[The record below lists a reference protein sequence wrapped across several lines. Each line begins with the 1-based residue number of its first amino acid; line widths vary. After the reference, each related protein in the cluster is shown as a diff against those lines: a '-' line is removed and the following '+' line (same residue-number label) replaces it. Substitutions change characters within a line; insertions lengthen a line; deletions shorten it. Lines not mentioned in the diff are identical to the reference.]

1 MLLGVGIERLDY
13 TKGIP
18 ERLPAVDR
26 LLERTPGATAS
37 SSSSCRSPCPAGRTS
52 RPYQQ
57 LDDEVDT
64 LVEEINWK
72 WGDRRLAARSSTSR
86 STTARST

>member
-18 ERLPAVDR
+18 ERLRAVDR
-26 LLERTPGATAS
+26 LLEHHPEYRERLVFVQVAVPS
-37 SSSSCRSPCPAGRTS
+37 RSHIPA
-52 RPYQQ
+52 YQR
-57 LDDEVDT
+57 LDDEVDR
-64 LVEEINWK
+64 LVER
-72 WGDRRLAARSSTSR
+72 DQLASGGPTAGSRSSSSR